1 MVFFMD
7 SILESPIAMEK
18 AEEGSKII
26 SIIAYV
32 YITILFAIFI
42 LGWIGLRYLIPYT
55 YSGSVV
61 KTKI

>member
-7 SILESPIAMEK
+7 SILERPIAMEK
-18 AEEGSKII
+18 AEKGSKII

-42 LGWIGLRYLIPYT
+42 LGWIGLR
-55 YSGSVV
+55 
-61 KTKI
+61 